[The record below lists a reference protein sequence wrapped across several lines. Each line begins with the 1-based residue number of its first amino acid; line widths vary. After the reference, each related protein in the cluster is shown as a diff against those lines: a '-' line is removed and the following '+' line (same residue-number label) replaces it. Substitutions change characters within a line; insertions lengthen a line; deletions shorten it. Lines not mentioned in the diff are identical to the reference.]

1 LNEDA
6 RTRVEQL
13 FRRYAEGVSRFVL
26 LRVGS
31 PELAEEITARVF
43 LAAVR
48 HIDQQ
53 RGSPVAWLWAI
64 VRSEL
69 SRHYR
74 QRKHEAYAAEMA
86 SSLPSPVEEL
96 EHRERDAALTE
107 AIRELADDAQQ
118 LISLKFFLRATN
130 VEIAATLG
138 LTPTNVGVKV
148 HRALKEL
155 RRKLEPQLFGADH
168 E

>member
-1 LNEDA
+1 
-6 RTRVEQL
+6 
-13 FRRYAEGVSRFVL
+13 
-26 LRVGS
+26 
-31 PELAEEITARVF
+31 
-43 LAAVR
+43 
-48 HIDQQ
+48 
-53 RGSPVAWLWAI
+53 
-64 VRSEL
+64 
-69 SRHYR
+69 
-74 QRKHEAYAAEMA
+74 
-86 SSLPSPVEEL
+86 
-96 EHRERDAALTE
+96 
-107 AIRELADDAQQ
+107 